1 MISDEQ
7 VKKIQRQ
14 LRKGVPDGEIREQMK
29 REGYSAEDISRVF
42 APHRYDMRS
51 WYLTC
56 AIVISVAGLILFS
69 KTGGLII
76 LILGALLFLAYFKE
90 IERLKRQS

>member
-7 VKKIQRQ
+7 VKKFQRQ
-14 LRKGVPDGEIREQMK
+14 LRKGVPDGEIRAQMK
-29 REGYSAEDISRVF
+29 REGYSAEDINRVF
-42 APHRYDMRS
+42 VPHRYDMRS
-51 WYLTC
+51 WYLTF
-56 AIVISVAGLILFS
+56 AIVISVAGLIIFS
-69 KTGGLII
+69 KTGGFII